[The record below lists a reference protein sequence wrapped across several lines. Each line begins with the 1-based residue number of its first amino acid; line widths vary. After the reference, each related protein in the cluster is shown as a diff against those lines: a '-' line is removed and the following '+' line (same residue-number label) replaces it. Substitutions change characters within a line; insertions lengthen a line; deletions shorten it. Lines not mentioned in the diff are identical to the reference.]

1 MMSSRKDVMKKHFTT
16 EQLNWLFRT
25 YPDYKSPES
34 DAQAVRDAARLLMAG
49 SQFAGDNK
57 EKKTENMAKLAK
69 LVLGKDTF
77 TLKDAAAKVGFTGK
91 NAETEF
97 RDAYYGNNPEKTPKA
112 DNTTLAAW
120 YAALNDAYGDNGWN
134 IVKKELQKSE
144 LERMNKDIETRR
156 KNIME
161 GYDEEG
167 KEVKVLPWLQSSLMG
182 LAMPRQKQ
190 AYIAGRD
197 PTTGEI
203 LMDSF
208 SNAAYAMPVGGI
220 EKAIMSRVGQ
230 NMAGRVAGAVGSN
243 MVAPA
248 AVTAGDV
255 ALGGK
260 DYANWK
266 DAAIDVALGT
276 ATNLGVN
283 KGLSTMASRG
293 LGLLQGDVKS
303 AKVTALQNM
312 LLGKPGEREMALK
325 YIDDATERARRAM
338 TSKTALDDA
347 AKNQLLD
354 DLRVAEFGR
363 MLRSGENADL
373 GKNILEA
380 NKWAKEPNTSAGEL
394 IGKEPLWQIDLET
407 AINNRIS
414 PERILEAKV
423 SGRNVLGKTMPPRP
437 DDNLT
442 TFLADIPGPDDINR
456 EVLRN
461 HPELEIATLPVDE
474 RKELGKKALIAA
486 KNYAVNK
493 FGSDRDASRLLQVF
507 PLPYDLNDLRK
518 KQKEWRDEQ
527 AKQEKADKQRSRLLK
542 LLELQK
548 WGN

>member
-1 MMSSRKDVMKKHFTT
+1 MSSRKDVMKKHFTT

-25 YPDYKSPES
+25 YPDYQPPES

-49 SQFAGDNK
+49 RQFAGEGK

-77 TLKDAAAKVGFTGK
+77 SLKDAAAKVGFTGK
-91 NAETEF
+91 DAETEF

-120 YAALNDAYGDNGWN
+120 FATLNDAYGDNGWN
-134 IVKKELQKSE
+134 LVKKELQKSE
-144 LERMNKDIETRR
+144 LERMNKDIATRR

-167 KEVKVLPWLQSSLMG
+167 KEVKVLPWAQSALMG

-255 ALGGK
+255 ALGGT

-303 AKVTALQNM
+303 AKVTAIQNM
-312 LLGKPGEREMALK
+312 LLGKPGERELALK
-325 YIDDATERARRAM
+325 YIDDATERARRVM

-347 AKNQLLD
+347 AKDQLLD

-363 MLRSGENADL
+363 MLRSGENGHL

-407 AINNRIS
+407 AINNWIS
-414 PERILEAKV
+414 PERVLEAKV
-423 SGRNVLGKTMPPRP
+423 AGRDAVGANTPPRA
-437 DDNLT
+437 DDNLA
-442 TFLADIPGPDDINR
+442 TFLADVPGPDDINR

-461 HPELEIATLPVDE
+461 HPELEIAALPVDE
-474 RKELGKKALIAA
+474 RKELGKQVLIAA
-486 KNYAVNK
+486 KNYGVNK

-507 PLPYDLNDLRK
+507 PLPYELNDLRK

-548 WGN
+548 WSD

>member
-1 MMSSRKDVMKKHFTT
+1 MSSRSKVMKKHFTN
-16 EQLNWLFRT
+16 EQLNWLAST
-25 YPDYKSPES
+25 YPDYKAPES
-34 DAQAVRDAARLLMAG
+34 DAQAVRDAARLLMVG
-49 SQFAGDNK
+49 KQFVGANQ
-57 EKKTENMAKLAK
+57 EQKTENMAKLAK
-69 LVLGKDTF
+69 LMLGKDLV
-77 TLKDAAAKVGFTGK
+77 TLKDAAAKVGYTGK
-91 NAETEF
+91 DAESEF
-97 RDAYYGNNPEKTPKA
+97 RDAYFNKDT
-112 DNTTLAAW
+112 DNATKAAW
-120 YAALNDAYGDNGWN
+120 YAVMNDAYGDNGWN
-134 IVKKELQKSE
+134 LVKKELQKSE
-144 LERMNKDIETRR
+144 LEKMNKDIATRR

-167 KEVKVLPWLQSSLMG
+167 KEAQVIPWVQSALMG
-182 LAMPRQKQ
+182 MAMPRQKQ
-190 AYIAGRD
+190 AYIEGRD

-220 EKAIMSRVGQ
+220 EKAIVSKVGQ

-255 ALGGK
+255 VLGGK

-266 DAAIDVALGT
+266 DAAIDVGLGL

-283 KGLSTMASRG
+283 KGISAMAANG
-293 LGLLQGDVKS
+293 LGMLQGDVKS
-303 AKVTALQNM
+303 ANVTAIQNM
-312 LLGKPGEREMALK
+312 LLGKPGERELALK
-325 YIDDATERARRAM
+325 YIDEATERARRVL

-347 AKNQLLD
+347 TKNQLLD

-363 MLRSGENADL
+363 MLRNGENGSL
-373 GKNILEA
+373 GQTIAEA
-380 NKWAKEPNTSAGEL
+380 NRWAKEPNTSAGKLVGE
-394 IGKEPLWQIDLET
+394 EPLWQIDLET

-414 PERILEAKV
+414 PESVLEAKV
-423 SGRNVLGKTMPPRP
+423 VGRDNIGSNPPPRA
-437 DDNLT
+437 DDDLG

-461 HPELEIATLPVDE
+461 HPELEIAALPVDE
-474 RKELGKKALIAA
+474 RKELVKQALIAA
-486 KNYAVNK
+486 KNYGVNK
-493 FGSDRDASRLLQVF
+493 FGSDKDASRLLQVF

-527 AKQEKADKQRSRLLK
+527 AKQEKIDKQRSK
-542 LLELQK
+542 LLTLFELQK

>member
-1 MMSSRKDVMKKHFTT
+1 MSSRKDVMKKHFTD
-16 EQLNWLFRT
+16 EQLSWLFRT

-49 SQFAGDNK
+49 RQFAGENK

-77 TLKDAAAKVGFTGK
+77 SLKDAAAKVGFTGK
-91 NAETEF
+91 DAEAEF

-120 YAALNDAYGDNGWN
+120 YATLNDAYGDNGWN
-134 IVKKELQKSE
+134 LVKKELQKSE
-144 LERMNKDIETRR
+144 LERMNKDIATRR

-167 KEVKVLPWLQSSLMG
+167 KEAKVLPWAQSALMG

-248 AVTAGDV
+248 AVTVGDA

-283 KGLSTMASRG
+283 KGISTMAARG
-293 LGLLQGDVKS
+293 LGMLQGDVKS

-312 LLGKPGEREMALK
+312 LLGKPGERELALK
-325 YIDDATERARRAM
+325 YIDDATERATRVM

-363 MLRSGENADL
+363 MLRSGENGHL
-373 GKNILEA
+373 GQNILEA

-423 SGRNVLGKTMPPRP
+423 AGRNVLGKTTPPKA
-437 DDNLT
+437 DDNLA
-442 TFLADIPGPDDINR
+442 TFLADVPGPDDINR

-542 LLELQK
+542 LLDLQK
-548 WGN
+548 WSD